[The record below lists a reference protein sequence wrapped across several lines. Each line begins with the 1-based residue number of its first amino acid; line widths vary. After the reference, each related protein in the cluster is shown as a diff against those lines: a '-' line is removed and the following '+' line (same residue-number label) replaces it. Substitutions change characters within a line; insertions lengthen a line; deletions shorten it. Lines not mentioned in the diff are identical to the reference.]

1 MHFRA
6 RTPVLLPVL
15 ILTCLAASKPLCSR
29 SSNGGPG
36 EPVELFNGRDLSGF
50 YTWLADSGYSDP
62 DRVFTVVDQIDG
74 SPAIRVSGERWG
86 GIITRQEFSDYHL
99 VVEFRWGLLTWGERK
114 SRTKDSGILLHCQG
128 PDGNT
133 AKDFKGPWMKSIECQ
148 IIQGGVGDIILVD
161 GYDPTGNHAGPSLTV
176 TASRD
181 RDGEDVY
188 DPKVPARE
196 FRRGRINWFGRDPDW
211 DDVLGFRGKQDV
223 ESPDGQ
229 WTRVEVICQG
239 DRITNIV
246 NGTTVNVATRSS
258 LQKGK
263 ILLQSE
269 GAEIFFRKVTLTR
282 RRPGDSDPS
291 AAPLGRA

>member
-1 MHFRA
+1 
-6 RTPVLLPVL
+6 
-15 ILTCLAASKPLCSR
+15 
-29 SSNGGPG
+29 
-36 EPVELFNGRDLSGF
+36 LSGF

-99 VVEFRWGLLTWGERK
+99 VVEFRWGLLTWGSEKAGR
-114 SRTKDSGILLHCQG
+114 RTAASSSIARGRRQHREGLQRTLDEVHRM
-128 PDGNT
+128 PDH
-133 AKDFKGPWMKSIECQ
+133 P
-148 IIQGGVGDIILVD
+148 GGVGDIILVD

-176 TASRD
+176 TARRD

-246 NGTTVNVATRSS
+246 NGTTVNVATRST
-258 LQKGK
+258 LQKGRSFSSPRE
-263 ILLQSE
+263 LRS
-269 GAEIFFRKVTLTR
+269 
-282 RRPGDSDPS
+282 SS
-291 AAPLGRA
+291 AR

>member
-1 MHFRA
+1 MPSRSG
-6 RTPVLLPVL
+6 TPALLPVL
-15 ILTCLAASKPLCSR
+15 IFAFLAVSMPRCSR
-29 SSNGGPG
+29 SSENGPG
-36 EPVELFNGRDLSGF
+36 DSVELFNGTDLSAF

-62 DRVFTVVDQIDG
+62 DRVFTVVDQVDG
-74 SPAIRVSGERWG
+74 RPAIRVSGKHWG
-86 GIITRQEFSDYHL
+86 GIITRQEFSDYRL

-114 SRTKDSGILLHCQG
+114 GRTKDSGILLHCQG

-133 AKDFKGPWMKSIECQ
+133 AKDFKGAWMKSIECQ

-161 GYDPTGNHAGPSLTV
+161 GYDSAGNHSGPNVTA

-188 DPKVPARE
+188 DPTAPARE
-196 FRRGRINWFGRDPDW
+196 FQRGRINWFGRDPDW

-229 WTRVEVICQG
+229 WTRVEVICER
-239 DRITNIV
+239 DTITNIV

-269 GAEIFFRKVTLTR
+269 GAEIFFRKVTL
-282 RRPGDSDPS
+282 S
-291 AAPLGRA
+291 AR